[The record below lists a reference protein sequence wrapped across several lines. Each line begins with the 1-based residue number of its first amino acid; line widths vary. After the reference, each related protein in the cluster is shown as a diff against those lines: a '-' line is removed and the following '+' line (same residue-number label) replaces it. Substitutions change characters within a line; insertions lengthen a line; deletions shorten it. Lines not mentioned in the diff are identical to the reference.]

1 MSLVPG
7 WPDMKPESRSESR
20 NKLRPVLKLNVK
32 LNVKPN
38 LMPGLR
44 KAIRLTMLVM
54 LVGSLSVTA
63 VYADSQKK
71 GDKRGKQSNLVE
83 DRSAPRINSRAAASK
98 VKQRFPGSRVLGVSL
113 LDKGGSPMYRVKT
126 LSTNGVVKSV
136 FVDGNSGDVFD

>member
-1 MSLVPG
+1 MRLVPG
-7 WPDMKPESRSESR
+7 WLEIKPESRSKSR
-20 NKLRPVLKLNVK
+20 NKLRPVLK

-44 KAIRLTMLVM
+44 KANRLAMLVM

-63 VYADSQKK
+63 VYADSHKQ
-71 GDKRGKQSNLVE
+71 GDKRGMQDPSNLVP
-83 DRSAPRINSRAAASK
+83 DKRSGPRINSRAAASK